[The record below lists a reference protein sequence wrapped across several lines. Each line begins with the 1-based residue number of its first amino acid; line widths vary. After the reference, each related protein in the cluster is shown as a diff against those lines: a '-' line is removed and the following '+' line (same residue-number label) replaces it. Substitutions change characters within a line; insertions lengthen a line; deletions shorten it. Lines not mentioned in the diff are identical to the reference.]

1 MAGARAAR
9 QGFAEGAEGERA
21 GDRKIPPAVGFRR
34 AGWSGACPPTRPV
47 ASGMRLLPVLL
58 LAALA
63 VAAGAQPAD
72 SPRLDAE
79 AGAVGLSDS
88 ARVSLLTMLP
98 GDEVYSLWGHNA
110 IRIADPA
117 AGIDRAYN
125 YGTFDASQPH
135 FVLRFLSGRLNYL
148 LDTAPFDYEL
158 RRYAAQGRP
167 IVEQTLAL
175 SPETARALYDL
186 LETNA
191 LPQNRDYRY
200 DFLRDNCST
209 RLLDVIDAALAE
221 TGRPPVALPP
231 TDTTSTFRD
240 DVRRYMVGD
249 PLVDVGT
256 ALGLGLPMDQ
266 VPTRREAVF
275 LPLALADA
283 LDGAT
288 VAGRPLVAARD
299 TLFWIPDAGL
309 PAPAF
314 PWPALVAW
322 GLLVVGLAG
331 AVVGPRLPT
340 GLRRLGRVADA
351 LLFAA
356 AGFAGTVLLL
366 LWAATD
372 HYVTEANVELL
383 WLWPTHLAFAVP
395 LVRAELSPF
404 WRRYGVAAAAVALLS
419 VVVWAVAP
427 EPIHPATLPLALL
440 LAVRAWDRSRGK
452 A

>member
-1 MAGARAAR
+1 
-9 QGFAEGAEGERA
+9 
-21 GDRKIPPAVGFRR
+21 
-34 AGWSGACPPTRPV
+34 
-47 ASGMRLLPVLL
+47 MRLLPALL
-58 LAALA
+58 LAAALA
-63 VAAGAQPAD
+63 TAARAQPAAPAPG
-72 SPRLDAE
+72 SPGLGAE

-98 GDEVYSLWGHNA
+98 GREVYSLWGHNA
-110 IRIADPA
+110 IRVADPA
-117 AGIDRAYN
+117 SGIDRAYN

-148 LDTAPFDYEL
+148 LDTAPFEYEL

-167 IVEQTLAL
+167 IVEQTLDL
-175 SPETARALYDL
+175 PPEAVRALYDL

-191 LPQNRDYRY
+191 LPQHRDYRY

-209 RLLDVIDAALAE
+209 RLLDVLDAALAE
-221 TGRPPVALPP
+221 AGRPGVALPP
-231 TDTTSTFRD
+231 TDTTATFRD
-240 DVRRYMVGD
+240 AVRRYMVGD

-299 TLFWIPDAGL
+299 TLFWIDGAGL

-314 PWPALVAW
+314 PWPA
-322 GLLVVGLAG
+322 VVGWALLALGVAG
-331 AVVGPRLPT
+331 AVAGARLPA
-340 GLRRLGRVADA
+340 GLRRLGRLADA
-351 LLFAA
+351 GLFAA

-366 LWAATD
+366 LWTATD

-395 LVRAELSPF
+395 LLRAELSRG
-404 WRRYGVAAAAVALLS
+404 WRRYAVAAATIAVAA
-419 VVVWAVAP
+419 VVVWGIAP
-427 EPIHPATLPLALL
+427 EPLHPATLPLALL
-440 LAVRAWDRSRGK
+440 LAVRAASRSRGK

>member
-1 MAGARAAR
+1 
-9 QGFAEGAEGERA
+9 
-21 GDRKIPPAVGFRR
+21 
-34 AGWSGACPPTRPV
+34 
-47 ASGMRLLPVLL
+47 MRLLPVLL
-58 LAALA
+58 LTAALA
-63 VAAGAQPAD
+63 FTVRAQPAD
-72 SPRLDAE
+72 FPGLGAE
-79 AGAVGLSDS
+79 VGAVGLSDS

-117 AGIDRAYN
+117 SGIDRAYN

-167 IVEQTLAL
+167 IVEQTLDL
-175 SPETARALYDL
+175 RPETVRALYDL

-209 RLLDVIDAALAE
+209 RLLDVLDAALAE
-221 TGRPPVALPP
+221 TGRPVVALPP
-231 TDTTSTFRD
+231 TDTASTFRD

-256 ALGLGLPMDQ
+256 ALGLGLPMDR

-275 LPLALADA
+275 LPLALAEA

-288 VAGRPLVAARD
+288 VAGRPLVTERD
-299 TLFWIPDAGL
+299 TLFWIEGAGL
-309 PAPAF
+309 PEPAF
-314 PWPALVAW
+314 PWPAVVTW

-331 AVVGPRLPT
+331 AVFGSRLPT
-340 GLRRLGRVADA
+340 GLRRLGRLADA

-366 LWAATD
+366 LWTATD

-383 WLWPTHLAFAVP
+383 WLWPTHLAFAIP
-395 LVRAELSPF
+395 LLRVDLPPV
-404 WRRYGVAAAAVALLS
+404 WRRYALAAAVVAALS
-419 VVVWAVAP
+419 VVVWIAAP
-427 EPIHPATLPLALL
+427 EPVHPATLPLALL
-440 LAVRAWDRSRGK
+440 VAVRAGDRSRGK

>member
-1 MAGARAAR
+1 
-9 QGFAEGAEGERA
+9 
-21 GDRKIPPAVGFRR
+21 
-34 AGWSGACPPTRPV
+34 
-47 ASGMRLLPVLL
+47 MRLLPALL
-58 LAALA
+58 IAAALA
-63 VAAGAQPAD
+63 VAARAQPAD
-72 SPRLDAE
+72 PFAAPPGLDA
-79 AGAVGLSDS
+79 ATGAVGLSDS

-98 GDEVYSLWGHNA
+98 GREVYSLWGHNA

-148 LDTAPFDYEL
+148 LDTAPFEYEL
-158 RRYAAQGRP
+158 RRYAAMGRP
-167 IVEQTLAL
+167 IVEQTLDLPPDAVR
-175 SPETARALYDL
+175 ELYDL

-209 RLLDVIDAALAE
+209 RLLDVLDDALAE
-221 TGRPPVALPP
+221 TGRPRVALPP

-256 ALGLGLPMDQ
+256 ALGLGLPMDR

-288 VAGRPLVAARD
+288 VDGRPLVASRD
-299 TLFWIPDAGL
+299 TLLWIDGAGL
-309 PAPAF
+309 PSPAL
-314 PWPALVAW
+314 PWPTAVSWALLAIGLGGALV
-322 GLLVVGLAG
+322 GG
-331 AVVGPRLPT
+331 RLPA
-340 GLRRLGRVADA
+340 GLRRLGRLADA
-351 LLFAA
+351 GLFAA

-366 LWAATD
+366 LWTATD

-395 LVRAELSPF
+395 LLRAELSRG
-404 WRRYGVAAAAVALLS
+404 WRRYAVAAAAVSLFS
-419 VVVWAVAP
+419 VIVWMIAP
-427 EPIHPATLPLALL
+427 EPVHPATLPLALL
-440 LAVRAWDRSRGK
+440 LAVRAGGRARGK